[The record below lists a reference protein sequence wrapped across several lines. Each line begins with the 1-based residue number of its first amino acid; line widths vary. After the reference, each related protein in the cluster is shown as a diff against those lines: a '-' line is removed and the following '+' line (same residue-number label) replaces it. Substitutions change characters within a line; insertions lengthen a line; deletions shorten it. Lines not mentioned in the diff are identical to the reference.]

1 MAIELLSATPE
12 ILLFILWIL
21 LFNWWFKSEGEDM
34 TILLGILFTPYSIFF
49 AWYAL
54 PLLGLTHWLIYFFFI
69 AMALI
74 VGIFC
79 LDIKYNWRG
88 RK

>member
-1 MAIELLSATPE
+1 MTIEELTAPPE

-21 LFNWWFKSEGEDM
+21 LFHWWFKSESEDM
-34 TILLGILFTPYSIFF
+34 TMLLGVIFTPFSVFF

-54 PLLGLTHWLIYFFFI
+54 PLLGLTHWLIYFFFV

-74 VGIFC
+74 VAVYC
-79 LDIKYNWRG
+79 LDIKYNWTG